1 VLALGSPRPFGR
13 TIGRGVWVVVRS
25 GSVRIRAARGAFLL
39 WAALSASLA
48 ACEPASGAGVPVP
61 SPPPA
66 PVLLVDSAATGMIG
80 EIRGSIVDQTAP
92 AHPVAGQ
99 SVRLEIVEPA
109 SNSTRV
115 TTTDPQG
122 RFVFRDLPVGG
133 PRVFLVQVEY
143 GGVPYTA
150 RVALTPGAPVRDAP
164 LSVFVATTDRAVVR
178 GAVAFAVFEL
188 VRGALAVSVI
198 QRLNN
203 ATDQTVAVTDEDPLV
218 FPLPQVSPLPRATA
232 PVEFVG
238 GWRDPH
244 VTSNAITDAIPVL
257 PGSTEVAYAF
267 GVEPRTRTATLR
279 WEFPYG
285 ATDVELLLDPSIRIT
300 GAALHADGV
309 VTERGQRYA
318 RWSGGPVGPGG
329 AVSVRLDGLPV
340 SAERWPEIASG
351 VLALALAFG
360 LAAALRRR
368 PVLT

>member
-1 VLALGSPRPFGR
+1 VQGVVWPVMLPVFRPAEFDR
-13 TIGRGVWVVVRS
+13 A
-25 GSVRIRAARGAFLL
+25 RAARRALL
-39 WAALSASLA
+39 LCALGASLA
-48 ACEPASGAGVPVP
+48 ACEPAIGAGVP
-61 SPPPA
+61 
-66 PVLLVDSAATGMIG
+66 G
-80 EIRGSIVDQTAP
+80 EIRGSVMDQTAP
-92 AHPVAGQ
+92 AHPVTGQ

-109 SNSTRV
+109 STSTRV
-115 TTTDPQG
+115 TTTNPQG
-122 RFVFRDLPVGG
+122 RFAFPGLPVGG
-133 PRVFLVQVEY
+133 PRVFLVHVEY

-150 RVALTPGAPVRDAP
+150 RVALTTAAPLRDVP
-164 LSVFVATTDRAVVR
+164 LSVFAVTTKRAVVR
-178 GAVAFAVFEL
+178 GTVAFAVFEL
-188 VRGALAVSVI
+188 VRGALRVSVI

-218 FPLPQVSPLPRATA
+218 FRLPQISPVPRSAE
-232 PVEFVG
+232 PVEFIG

-285 ATDVELLLDPSIRIT
+285 ATDIELLADPSIRVS
-300 GAALHADGV
+300 GAALYADGV

-340 SAERWPEIASG
+340 SADLWPEIASG
-351 VLALALAFG
+351 VLVLALAFG
-360 LAAALRRR
+360 LTVALRCH
-368 PVLT
+368 PVSA